1 MKDAAQPTSLS
12 RRRRRGRNVLAN
24 HGPGHKNYQN
34 EQKKAALH
42 EALNSPK
49 IFLGC
54 KIGVKPFMNSRMSSQ
69 SIGMRTLC
77 VFVFCL
83 AFALVDAAAKQRH
96 CTFRVHAQANPQD
109 TDVFSIS
116 ARATSTGKNIA
127 IEKLPWISENDVI
140 AFSPYPAPDGTF
152 GALFQLDAHG
162 RTVLDTLSVERRGG
176 FLFVLING
184 RMITEL
190 QIDKRVSDGKIY
202 VPAGLTAADVE
213 LMKKQWRLP
222 GERKR

>member
-12 RRRRRGRNVLAN
+12 RRRRRGRNLLTD
-24 HGPGHKNYQN
+24 HGPSHKNYQN
-34 EQKKAALH
+34 EQNKAALH

-54 KIGVKPFMNSRMSSQ
+54 KIAVKPFMNSRMSSQ

-83 AFALVDAAAKQRH
+83 AFALLDTAAKERH

-109 TDVFSIS
+109 TDAFSIS
-116 ARATSTGKNIA
+116 ARAASSGKDIA
-127 IEKLPWISENDVI
+127 IQKLPWITEHDVM
-140 AFSPYPAPDGTF
+140 AFSPYPAKDGTF
-152 GALFQLDAHG
+152 GALFQLDDHG
-162 RTVLDTLSVERRGG
+162 RVVLDTLSVERRGG
-176 FLFVLING
+176 FLFVFING

-202 VPAGLTAADVE
+202 VPSGLTAADVE

-222 GERKR
+222 GERKH